1 MRCRQL
7 TWCNCAVIVW
17 VAARRLE
24 EVGVMEGDAMRLG
37 NSEVREQEREEVL
50 AELRYCPMVL
60 GSNPL
65 ECTLLKA
72 RWVIKWLFLSN

>member
-1 MRCRQL
+1 
-7 TWCNCAVIVW
+7 VIVW